1 MTREPK
7 YKKYITEGSPDFNLQ
22 LKRWYEN
29 LKAHSVITAET
40 YFRHLLL
47 WCERDNINPTELLE
61 LARRDDFRYRVM
73 DIIRKFEA
81 EGKAGSY
88 ISYVE
93 KPLISWLKFN
103 GVDVKL
109 SINIKDENRNIRSEN
124 ERVPSKEELG
134 KILRMA
140 TPRARVSI
148 SLMAYSGL
156 RPEALGDYE
165 GTDCLRLSDIEGVKI
180 SSTGV
185 EFEKIPANIRIRSN
199 LSKARNEYFT
209 FLGKEGLDYLA
220 EYLGKRVLEGEK
232 LTFNSPVLQL
242 DPKGEKKR
250 GKEQNEHLR
259 TALVARDI
267 KKAIVN
273 AGFNWRPYVL
283 RAYFSTALDI
293 AESKGLISHPWRQ
306 FIMGHKGDIEARYST
321 NKRLPPDMIE
331 EMRESY
337 KKCLKFLETRIS
349 EVSEDNAKLF
359 LQQQLLSAVGYKQEE
374 IDKIDLANI
383 SNEEFQQLLRDKVAG
398 AMTENGA
405 KQKVIPVS
413 DVEKYIQEGYDFE
426 AVLPNGKAVMRLRF

>member
-29 LKAHSVITAET
+29 LKAHSVITADT

-47 WCERDNINPTELLE
+47 WCERDNTNPTELLE

-103 GVDVKL
+103 GINVKL
-109 SINIKDENRNIRSEN
+109 SINIKDDNRNIRSEN

-185 EFEKIPANIRIRSN
+185 EFEKIPAKIRIRSN

-220 EYLGKRVLEGEK
+220 EYLGKRVLEEEK

-250 GKEQNEHLR
+250 GKERNEHLR

-293 AESKGLISHPWRQ
+293 VESKGLISHPWRQ

-337 KKCLKFLETRIS
+337 KKCLRFLETRIS

-359 LQQQLLSAVGYKQEE
+359 IQQQLLSAVGYKQEE
-374 IDKIDLANI
+374 IDKIDLKNI

>member
-1 MTREPK
+1 
-7 YKKYITEGSPDFNLQ
+7 
-22 LKRWYEN
+22 
-29 LKAHSVITAET
+29 
-40 YFRHLLL
+40 
-47 WCERDNINPTELLE
+47 
-61 LARRDDFRYRVM
+61 M

-405 KQKVIPVS
+405 KQKVISVS